1 LQDGYADTFQELM
14 DSVEWHNYGTE
25 SGNPRCANCMVH
37 SGYEASGVN
46 YTFGSFKGLLQT
58 AKAIFFDKYDDE
70 GAQKLLNEWKPE
82 GHGPLVQI
90 AGQPTPVVVTTSV
103 NEKMTSIAGD

>member
-1 LQDGYADTFQELM
+1 
-14 DSVEWHNYGTE
+14 
-25 SGNPRCANCMVH
+25 MVH

-46 YTFGSFKGLLQT
+46 YTFGSFKGLMQT
-58 AKAIFFDKYDDE
+58 AKAIFFDKYEDA

-90 AGQPTPVVVTTSV
+90 GATPTPVVVTTSV
-103 NEKMTSIAGD
+103 DSNMTSVAGD